1 MSVSRMGAVFTRLQ
15 RILPVLKEQMKT
27 IEVLQNQ
34 EAINAQKIEIL
45 ESQKAMLEQN
55 VVTLSAEL
63 STAHLLIEELR
74 VNSKRFIIFSG
85 VFALGAWLYIRKLD
99 RDLLDHDDVEDDND
113 DGCDDQDD
121 DYESLMIPESVE
133 CIVCM
138 ERAREVMMEP
148 CGHVCI
154 CRACADRMRLPG
166 GRVKCPVCRIRA
178 ETRTVFLT

>member
-1 MSVSRMGAVFTRLQ
+1 MGAIFTKLQ
-15 RILPVLKEQMKT
+15 RILPVLKEQIKT

-34 EAINAQKIEIL
+34 EAINAQKIAIL
-45 ESQKAMLEQN
+45 ESQKVMLEQN

-63 STAHLLIEELR
+63 STAHMLIEELR
-74 VNSKRFIIFSG
+74 LNGKRMILFSG
-85 VFALGAWLYIRKLD
+85 VCAVGAWLYIRKLD
-99 RDLLDHDDVEDDND
+99 RDLLDHDDND
-113 DGCDDQDD
+113 DDDCDDQDD
-121 DYESLMIPESVE
+121 DYEPLMIPESVE

-148 CGHVCI
+148 CGHVAI
-154 CRACADRMRLPG
+154 CRVCADRMRLPG

>member
-1 MSVSRMGAVFTRLQ
+1 MGAVFTRLQ
-15 RILPVLKEQMKT
+15 RILPVLKEQIKT

-34 EAINAQKIEIL
+34 EAINAQKIAIL
-45 ESQKAMLEQN
+45 ESQKTMLERN
-55 VVTLSAEL
+55 VVSLNAEL

-85 VFALGAWLYIRKLD
+85 VFALGAWLYIRKVD
-99 RDLLDHDDVEDDND
+99 RDDDVEDDNS

-166 GRVKCPVCRIRA
+166 GRIKCPVCRIRA

>member
-1 MSVSRMGAVFTRLQ
+1 MGAIFTKLQ

-34 EAINAQKIEIL
+34 DAINAEKIAIL
-45 ESQKAMLEQN
+45 ESQKAMLENN
-55 VVTLSAEL
+55 VVTLSEEL
-63 STAHLLIEELR
+63 SSAHMLIEDLR
-74 VNSKRFIIFSG
+74 VNSKRLMIFSG

-99 RDLLDHDDVEDDND
+99 RDLLDHDDMEEDD
-113 DGCDDQDD
+113 DGCDADNHDD
-121 DYESLMIPESVE
+121 EYESLMIPESVE

-154 CRACADRMRLPG
+154 CRVCADTMRLPG

>member
-1 MSVSRMGAVFTRLQ
+1 MGAVFTRLQ
-15 RILPVLKEQMKT
+15 RILPVLKEQIKT

-34 EAINAQKIEIL
+34 EAINAQKIAIL

-63 STAHLLIEELR
+63 STAHVLIEELR
-74 VNSKRFIIFSG
+74 INGKRLIIFSG
-85 VFALGAWLYIRKLD
+85 VCALGAWLYIRKLD
-99 RDLLDHDDVEDDND
+99 RELLDHDDVADDD
-113 DGCDDQDD
+113 DGDGCDDQDD
-121 DYESLMIPESVE
+121 DYEPLMIPESVE